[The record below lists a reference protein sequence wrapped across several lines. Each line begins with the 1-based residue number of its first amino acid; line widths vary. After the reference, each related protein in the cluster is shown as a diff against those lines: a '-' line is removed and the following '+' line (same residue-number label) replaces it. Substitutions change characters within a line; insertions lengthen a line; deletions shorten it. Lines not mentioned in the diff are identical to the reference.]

1 MVFSVRPAT
10 AADLPALAAIYDH
23 EVAHGYATFDTEPQ
37 GTAPFEAKL
46 AGPDHLLVGERDGRA
61 LGYAYSAPFRTR
73 PAYEATREV
82 SVYLHPDARGQGLG
96 RLLYDDLLGRL
107 DREDIHRV
115 LAGIALPNDASEA
128 LHRSVGFTLVGVF
141 TEVGRKFGRWIDV
154 AFYERWA

>member
-1 MVFSVRPAT
+1 MVFTVRPAGD
-10 AADLPALAAIYDH
+10 ADLPPLAAIYDH

-37 GTAPFEAKL
+37 GLGPFEEKL
-46 AGPDHLLVGERDGRA
+46 AGPDHLLVGERDGEV

-73 PAYEATREV
+73 AAYAATREV
-82 SVYLHPDARGQGLG
+82 SVYLHPDAQGQGLG

-107 DREDIHRV
+107 DADGIHRA

-128 LHRSVGFTLVGVF
+128 LHRTVGFTLVGVF
-141 TEVGRKFGRWIDV
+141 TEVGRKFDRWIDV